1 MYLTSIK
8 ACNWAIFCILSYT
21 YFLIF
26 YFMEY
31 ILTITLFVAGAILTI
46 FGFFLRTAYND
57 TRKDI
62 ELLMQNQTKSSEE
75 LGKLK
80 GKIELVQ
87 QENQLKYQAIQELT
101 QLEIKNLAKQVGE
114 LSDAVKQF
122 VTNR

>member
-1 MYLTSIK
+1 MDQT
-8 ACNWAIFCILSYT
+8 T
-21 YFLIF
+21 
-26 YFMEY
+26 
-31 ILTITLFVAGAILTI
+31 ILTIVLFIAGTILTL

-62 ELLMQNQTKSSEE
+62 EVLIQNDSKASEE

-101 QLEIKNLAKQVGE
+101 QLEIKNLAKNVSE
-114 LSDAVKQF
+114 LSDAVKELI
-122 VTNR
+122 VKR

>member
-1 MYLTSIK
+1 MDKTTIMTIALFIAGT
-8 ACNWAIFCILSYT
+8 IF
-21 YFLIF
+21 
-26 YFMEY
+26 
-31 ILTITLFVAGAILTI
+31 TI

-62 ELLMQNQTKSSEE
+62 ELLITNDTKAFEE

-101 QLEIKNLAKQVGE
+101 QLEIKNLAKNVSE
-114 LSDAVKQF
+114 LSDAVKALILKK
-122 VTNR
+122 